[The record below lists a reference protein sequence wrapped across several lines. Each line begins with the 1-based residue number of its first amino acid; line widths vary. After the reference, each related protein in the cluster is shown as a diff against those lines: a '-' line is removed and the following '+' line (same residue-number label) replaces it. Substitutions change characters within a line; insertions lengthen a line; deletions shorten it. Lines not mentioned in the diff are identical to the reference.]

1 VIVAPGVHAC
11 ITARMVARTRFELRR
26 QNADAGPE
34 TIRALWDG
42 GDDVRSR

>member
-1 VIVAPGVHAC
+1 MIVAPGVHAC
-11 ITARMVARTRFELRR
+11 ITADDRANQVRVRR

-34 TIRALWDG
+34 TIRPLWDG